1 MKTLAPLREL
11 DISAVQAVFTD
22 LDGTLTVGQGL
33 PSHVHAAIER
43 LRAHNFP
50 IVFVSGRP
58 AGWADC
64 LTRLLP
70 IDAMIFENGAGLYL
84 REGKKIVRV
93 DLAGELKNQQTKL
106 RQIFDDLNKRFGP
119 LSVAKDQA
127 FRLFDFA
134 IDLHEEVEFA
144 DSAKIETILEALRQT
159 PEVHA
164 KLSSIHI
171 NYWLGTYDKRSAVE
185 YLLTTHL
192 GVLGKPKEAVLFCGD
207 SPNDEPLFAYFPQS
221 VGMANLRPFIDSL
234 RFHPTFLSTKNEGDG
249 FVEVVETLIP
259 SRR

>member
-11 DISAVQAVFTD
+11 DVPAVQAVFSD

-33 PSHVHAAIER
+33 PSRVHAAMER
-43 LRAHNFP
+43 LKAHGLP
-50 IVFVSGRP
+50 VVLVSGRP

-70 IDAMIFENGAGLYL
+70 IDAMIFENGAGIYV
-84 REGKKIVRV
+84 REGKKIVRI
-93 DLAGELKNQQTKL
+93 DLAGEVKNQQTQL
-106 RQIFDDLNKRFGP
+106 RQIFQELNKRFGP

-127 FRLFDFA
+127 FRMFDYA
-134 IDLHEEVEFA
+134 IDLTEEAEVTDTNKVEM
-144 DSAKIETILEALRQT
+144 ILEALRQT
-159 PEVHA
+159 PNVHA

-171 NYWLGTYDKRSAVE
+171 NYWLGTYDKRTAVE
-185 YLLTTHL
+185 YLLKTHL
-192 GVLGKPKEAVLFCGD
+192 GALAKPKEAVLFCGD

-221 VGMANLRPFIDSL
+221 VGMANLTPFLNSM

-249 FVEVVETLIP
+249 FVEVAETLVP
-259 SRR
+259 SRG